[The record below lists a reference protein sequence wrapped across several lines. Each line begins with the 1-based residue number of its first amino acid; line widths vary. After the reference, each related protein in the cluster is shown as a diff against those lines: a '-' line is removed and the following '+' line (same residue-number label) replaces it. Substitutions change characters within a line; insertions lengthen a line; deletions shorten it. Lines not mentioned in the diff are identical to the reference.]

1 MATEIPPFAPVDLR
15 RTRRIRPIRN
25 RKQSK
30 NIIIISISSIIIITP
45 VLYSAP
51 SISPPV
57 KSPQPS
63 HEGDEK
69 GGRMTSGYLMEAYS
83 RSQRRRRPLRMLPY
97 SWNSLPSHKVYEQF
111 PHKTHFNQSILRC
124 SRLELL
130 ESF

>member
-30 NIIIISISSIIIITP
+30 NIIIISSSSIIIITP

-63 HEGDEK
+63 LEGDEK
-69 GGRMTSGYLMEAYS
+69 GGRMTSGYLME
-83 RSQRRRRPLRMLPY
+83 
-97 SWNSLPSHKVYEQF
+97 
-111 PHKTHFNQSILRC
+111 
-124 SRLELL
+124 RLFQVTETEKALKDVTILL
-130 ESF
+130 EQSTITQRI